1 MRIPNS
7 TASSATIELLQK
19 LGQQQSSLQNKI
31 GTGQRISMP
40 SDDPAAVGRILSLES
55 DRSFANQF
63 ARSAEY
69 AREISQVSFDG
80 LDQLREVSTRVSE
93 LATLGQSGFSTEQ
106 MAAYSKE
113 VDQLI
118 EHALQ
123 LGNSSFGGQY
133 LFGGTEV
140 SNEPFAA
147 TRDANGKITSAA
159 YVGNPEAAAVK
170 ISESSSVTPRPNGTI
185 NAGLADFMNQL
196 VALRDALA
204 SGDNAAV
211 SNLRAGLDDSEDL
224 LVGALSEQGSV
235 QKRIEVNLA
244 LQRSWSNN
252 IDQMV
257 GAEADLDIARAMVEL
272 SETNLAYEAALS
284 SSSKILQLSI
294 LDYIR

>member
-7 TASSATIELLQK
+7 TASSATIDLLQK
-19 LGQQQSSLQNKI
+19 LGHQQSSLQNKI
-31 GTGQRISMP
+31 GTGQRIAMP
-40 SDDPAAVGRILSLES
+40 SDDPAAVGRILSLEA
-55 DRSFANQF
+55 DRSLANQF

-80 LDQLREVSTRVSE
+80 LDQLREVSTRVTE
-93 LATLGQSGFSTEQ
+93 LATLGQSGFSVEQ
-106 MAAYSKE
+106 MSAYGKE
-113 VDQLI
+113 VNQLV

-140 SNEPFAA
+140 SAEPFTA
-147 TRDANGKITSAA
+147 TRDANGNITGVA
-159 YVGNPEAAAVK
+159 YVGNAEAAAVK
-170 ISESSSVTPRPNGTI
+170 ISESSSVTPRPDGTV
-185 NAGLADFMNQL
+185 NAGIAEFMNNL
-196 VALRDALA
+196 VALRDALTA
-204 SGDNAAV
+204 GDNTAV
-211 SNLRAGLDDSEDL
+211 SNLRASLETSEDL
-224 LVGALSEQGSV
+224 LVGSLSEQGSV
-235 QKRIEVNLA
+235 QKRIEVNLT
-244 LQRSWSNN
+244 LQRSWSDN

-272 SETNLAYEAALS
+272 SEASLAYEAALS